1 LRFAQGVT
9 KLVSDTVVVAAV
21 RTPVGKL
28 GGNLSS
34 LAATTL
40 GGEAVRAAVER
51 SGVAPEQID
60 HAILGQ
66 VIQAGAG
73 QAPHRQVTFIAG
85 LPKTVTSETVNKVCA
100 SGMLAIANAHLM
112 IQTGAHQS
120 IVAGGMESM
129 SRAPYLVPDA
139 RFGYKMGNAQLLD
152 AMVHDGRWDAF
163 FHVMMA
169 EQSDQVSSHL
179 GISRAAQD
187 EYALRS
193 HKLAIEAFDRG
204 HLADELI
211 PLRVATKARGKLV
224 IDKIPAPRQLVA
236 AGAGAGASSV
246 QPDQTPDRFTAKP
259 ESYSPYLVDPAAPN
273 VLVDRDEAPRKD
285 TSLEALAKLK
295 PISKGGNVT
304 AGNAPGVNDGAAAL
318 VLTSGEFAKSHGL
331 TPLAR
336 IRGHATAAWDP
347 PYLPLTPAMSAQKLL
362 AANGLSVKDIA
373 LWEINEAFAAVA
385 LSSVQRL
392 GLDLDRVNVDGGAIA
407 IGHPLG
413 ASGARIVAHLI
424 HALRRRGGGLGVA
437 AICSGGGQ
445 GDAMLI
451 EVS

>member
-1 LRFAQGVT
+1 M
-9 KLVSDTVVVAAV
+9 SDTVVVAAV
-21 RTPVGKL
+21 RTPVGRL
-28 GGNLSS
+28 GGTLST

-73 QAPHRQVTFIAG
+73 QAPHRQATFIAG

-112 IQTGAHQS
+112 IQSGAHQT

-152 AMVHDGRWDAF
+152 AMVHDGLWDAF

-169 EQSDQVSSHL
+169 EQSDQVSAHL
-179 GISRAAQD
+179 GISRAQQD

-193 HKLAIEAFDRG
+193 HKLAVEAFERG
-204 HLADELI
+204 YLADELI
-211 PLRVATKARGKLV
+211 ALRVATKTRGKLL

-236 AGAGAGASSV
+236 AGAGPSV
-246 QPDQTPDRFTAKP
+246 GHTDETPDRFTAKP
-259 ESYSPYLVDPAAPN
+259 ENYSPYLVDPSVPHA
-273 VLVDRDEAPRKD
+273 VVDRDEAPRKD
-285 TSLEALAKLK
+285 TSLEALAKLR
-295 PISKGGNVT
+295 PITKGGNVT

-318 VLTSGEFAKSHGL
+318 VLTSGEFAQSHGL
-331 TPLAR
+331 VPLAR

-362 AANGLSVKDIA
+362 AAQGLGVKDIA

-385 LSSVQRL
+385 LSSAQRL
-392 GLDLDRVNVDGGAIA
+392 GIDLDRLNVDGGAIA

-451 EVS
+451 EVP